1 MQQVI
6 RSVLLVLL
14 AALPAAAQ
22 TPRPVQPGTDS
33 VLFAEVISHL
43 GRDAAIAVRVD
54 PRPLRPDAELVTLTD
69 LGHVLP
75 QRISPRAQADPLAV
89 VHADVMATREATLRR
104 ASIQQTNALADA
116 RCPGIMMVPSKDL
129 DSLKRDACPST
140 PFLSVVLALPR
151 AGGPWWPGHLDQ
163 RTQFADRHAVSI
175 RVIARHMTLRGSTES
190 AADYVFEIGAQ
201 GRWSLVEVVSLL
213 VVE

>member
-43 GRDAAIAVRVD
+43 GRDAAIALRVD

-69 LGHVLP
+69 LGPVLP
-75 QRISPRAQADPLAV
+75 QRIGPFAQADPLAV

-104 ASIQQTNALADA
+104 ASIQQTDALADA
-116 RCPGIMMVPSKDL
+116 RCPGVMMVPSEDL
-129 DSLKRDACPST
+129 ESRKRDVCPST
-140 PFLSVVLALPR
+140 SFLSVALALPR
-151 AGGPWWPGHLDQ
+151 AGGPWWPGHVDQ
-163 RTQFADRHAVSI
+163 RTQFADRDVVSI
-175 RVIARHMTLRGSTES
+175 RVISRHMTPRGSSEA
-190 AADYVFEIGAQ
+190 AADYVFERTAHG
-201 GRWSLVEVVSLL
+201 GWSLVEVVRLL